1 MEHKLN
7 SILAD
12 GETLL
17 WSGAPEQFNM
27 MSPTYKGKMIR
38 KILLVAVG
46 IIGLSAWYISAAMAN
61 GVAVRPIAI
70 VICALPFL
78 YSLYN
83 DFRDAKKLQSVT
95 LYAMTDRRMITVIDK
110 TVSFI
115 PYEKIGCWKMEA
127 DGDGIVSLICGD
139 DAMKAKATTR
149 RAAAVCGA
157 HTNIDTDLCE
167 SYVMYGIT
175 HDAGEISKIAAKH
188 IAA

>member
-1 MEHKLN
+1 MEQKLN
-7 SILAD
+7 GILAED
-12 GETLL
+12 ETLL
-17 WSGAPEQFNM
+17 WSGAPEQFDM
-27 MSPTYKGKMIR
+27 MSPAYKGKMIR
-38 KILLVAVG
+38 KILLVIVG
-46 IIGLSAWYISAAMAN
+46 ILGLSAWYISAAIAN

-78 YSLYN
+78 YSIYN
-83 DFRDAKKLQSVT
+83 DFRDVKKLKNDT

-115 PYEKIGCWKMEA
+115 PYEKIGCWQMESDA
-127 DGDGIVSLICGD
+127 DGIVSLICGD
-139 DAMKAKATTR
+139 DALKAKATTR

-175 HDAGEISKIAAKH
+175 HDAGKISKIAGKYIDA
-188 IAA
+188 